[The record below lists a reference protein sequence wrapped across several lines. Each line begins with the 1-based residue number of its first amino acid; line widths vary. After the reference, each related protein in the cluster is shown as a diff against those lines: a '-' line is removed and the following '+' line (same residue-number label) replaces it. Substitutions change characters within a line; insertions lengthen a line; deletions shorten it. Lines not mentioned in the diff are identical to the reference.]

1 MKFKPFAFIIINNLY
16 ILIYFMIICIII
28 KMHCKRLLLMQDL
41 HGIFTACTRR
51 AHGALTDPTALPQRS
66 YSALSK
72 GLVTLAVVS
81 RSVI

>member
-1 MKFKPFAFIIINNLY
+1 MYINIFYDYLY
-16 ILIYFMIICIII
+16 YYQNALQTPTPNAGFTC
-28 KMHCKRLLLMQDL
+28 RLYSVHAARPQ
-41 HGIFTACTRR
+41 R